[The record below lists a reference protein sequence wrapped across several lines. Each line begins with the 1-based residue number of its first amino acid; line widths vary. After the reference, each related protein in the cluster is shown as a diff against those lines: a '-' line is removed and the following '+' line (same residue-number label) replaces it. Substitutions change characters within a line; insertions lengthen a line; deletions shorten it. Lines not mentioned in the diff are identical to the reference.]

1 MPQIKTLFTDI
12 GGVLLTN
19 GWGGEARHAAAKH
32 FDLDFVEMDKRH
44 NLTFDT
50 YEIGKISLET
60 YLDRAVFY
68 QPRGFTKDDFR
79 TFMFA
84 QSQPFPEMLELVKN
98 TKAKHGVKVAVISNE
113 GRELTEHRIR
123 AFGLDSFVDFFV
135 SSCFVRFRKPD
146 EDIFRMA
153 MDMAQTPPDAAA
165 YLEDRPMFYE
175 VACRLGMH
183 AILHSTCD
191 KTRKDLAELGLG

>member
-1 MPQIKTLFTDI
+1 MPHIKTLFTDI

-19 GWGGEARHAAAKH
+19 GWGGDARRAAAKH
-32 FDLDFVEMDKRH
+32 FDLDLAEMDKRH

-68 QPRGFTKDDFR
+68 QPRGFSKDDFR
-79 TFMFA
+79 AFMFA

-98 TKAKHGVKVAVISNE
+98 TKARHGIKVAVISNE

-153 MDMAQTPPDAAA
+153 MDMAQTPPDASA

-191 KTRKDLAELGLG
+191 KTRQELAELGLG

>member
-1 MPQIKTLFTDI
+1 MTPIKTLFTDI

-19 GWGGEARHAAAKH
+19 GWGGDARHAAATN
-32 FDLDFVEMDKRH
+32 FNLDFAEMDKRH

-50 YEIGKISLET
+50 FEIGKISLDT
-60 YLDRAVFY
+60 YLERAVFY
-68 QPRGFTKDDFR
+68 QPRNFSMDDFR
-79 TFMFA
+79 AFMFA
-84 QSQPFPEMLELVKN
+84 QSQPFPDMLELVRS
-98 TKAKHGVKVAVISNE
+98 TKAKHKLKVAVISNE

-123 AFGLDSFVDFFV
+123 AFHLDDFVDFFV

-153 MDMAQTPPDAAA
+153 MDMAQTNPEESA

-175 VACRLGMH
+175 VACKLGMQ
-183 AILHSTCD
+183 AILHSTYE
-191 KTRKDLAELGLG
+191 KTQQALAELGLG

>member
-1 MPQIKTLFTDI
+1 MTRIKTLFTDI

-32 FDLDFVEMDKRH
+32 FDLDFAEMDKRH

-50 YEIGKISLET
+50 FEIGKISLET
-60 YLDRAVFY
+60 YLERAVFY
-68 QPRGFTKDDFR
+68 QPRSFSMDDFR
-79 TFMFA
+79 TFMYA
-84 QSQPFPEMLELVKN
+84 QSQPFPDMLELVKS
-98 TKAKHGVKVAVISNE
+98 TKAKHRIKVAVISNE

-123 AFGLDSFVDFFV
+123 AFNMDSFVDFFV

-153 MDMAQTPPDAAA
+153 MDMAQTPPAESA

-175 VACRLGMH
+175 VACKLGMH
-183 AILHSTCD
+183 AILHSSCE
-191 KTRKDLAELGLG
+191 KTKQALADLGLG

>member
-1 MPQIKTLFTDI
+1 MARIKTLFTDI

-19 GWGGEARHAAAKH
+19 GWGGDARHAAAKN
-32 FDLDFVEMDKRH
+32 FNLDYAEMDRRH

-68 QPRGFTKDDFR
+68 QPRSFSKDDFR
-79 TFMFA
+79 AFMFS
-84 QSQPFPEMLELVKN
+84 QSQPFPDMLELVKS

-113 GRELTEHRIR
+113 GRELTEHRIS

-153 MDMAQTPPDAAA
+153 LDMAQTPPDAAA

-175 VACRLGMH
+175 VACKLGMH
-183 AILHSTCD
+183 AILHSNCE
-191 KTRKDLAELGLG
+191 KTAQALAELGLG